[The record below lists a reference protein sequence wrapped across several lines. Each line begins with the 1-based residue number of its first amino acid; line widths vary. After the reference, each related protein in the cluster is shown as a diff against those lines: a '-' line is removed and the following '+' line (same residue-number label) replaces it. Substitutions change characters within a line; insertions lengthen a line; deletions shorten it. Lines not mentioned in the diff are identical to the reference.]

1 MPDFAARCALHPD
14 ADGRLLGAVSPGW
27 AQGRG
32 AYGGLVTALLA
43 RAVEA
48 AADVQSR
55 PIRSLTAELFGAV
68 APGPVWLR
76 PELLRA
82 GSGLSTVATRLG
94 QGEELLAHAV
104 ANLGKTR
111 ALTPDWV
118 ELSPPALP
126 PWEDLPP
133 LEMGPPMA
141 PEFTQQLEYRTAGPA
156 PFTGETPSLGEGW
169 VRLRSPGPKADVA
182 WVCAHIDAWWPG
194 MLRRFDRPRPSATVT
209 FTLEVL
215 ASLEGL
221 DPAAPLY
228 LRCHTVAQS
237 QGWAVEFRELWTQQ
251 GALVALN
258 QQTMALLG

>member
-1 MPDFAARCALHPD
+1 MSDFAAQSALQPA
-14 ADGRLLGAVSPGW
+14 ADGRLTGQVSPGW

-32 AYGGLVTALLA
+32 AYGGLVTALMV

-48 AADVQSR
+48 TADVAAR
-55 PIRSLTAELFGAV
+55 PIRSLTAELFGAL
-68 APGPVWLR
+68 APGPVWAR

-82 GSGLSTVATRLG
+82 GSGLSTVAVRLG
-94 QGEELLAHAV
+94 QGEELVAHAV

-111 ALTPDWV
+111 ALAPDWV
-118 ELSPPALP
+118 ELSPPAMP

-133 LEMGPPMA
+133 LEMGPSVA

-156 PFTGETPSLGEGW
+156 PFTEESPSVGEGW
-169 VRLRSPGPKADVA
+169 VRLRAPGPKADVA
-182 WVCAHIDAWWPG
+182 WVCALIDAWWPG

-215 ASLEGL
+215 ADLDAL
-221 DPAAPLY
+221 DPTAPLY
-228 LRCHTVAQS
+228 LRCHTVAQR
-237 QGWAVEFRELWTQQ
+237 QGWAVEFRALWTAD